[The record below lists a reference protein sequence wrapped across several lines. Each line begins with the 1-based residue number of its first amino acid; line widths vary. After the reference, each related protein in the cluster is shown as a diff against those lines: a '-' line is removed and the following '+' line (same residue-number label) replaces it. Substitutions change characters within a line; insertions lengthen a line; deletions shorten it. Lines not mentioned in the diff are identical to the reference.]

1 MPTAL
6 FISPH
11 LDDVAFSCGA
21 TVSWLASRGWRCVL
35 ATAFTRSVHNPTGF
49 ALACQTDKGL
59 PVDVDYMALRR
70 QEDAACGQALG
81 TEAVR
86 WLDFAE
92 APHRGYDTAAQLFA
106 PPHMGDSVVE
116 PLSQALSALCRELQ
130 PAITFAPL
138 ALGAHVDHVQLQRA
152 VRLAVGAQAPVA
164 WYRDMPY
171 AMRAGDDAGCD
182 AGSDAG
188 SANASVALGD
198 RHLQA
203 KLDGCACYGSQLGFQ
218 FGGVQDMREALT
230 SFAQAEGRRARLA
243 GRPAERFV
251 AAAAAAQWLVGN
263 SRTTRPTSP
272 GTGAAADWAGEGMT
286 S

>member
-106 PPHMGDSVVE
+106 PPLVGDSVVE
-116 PLSQALSALCRELQ
+116 PLSQALSALCREWQ

-171 AMRAGDDAGCD
+171 AMRAGDDASCA
-182 AGSDAG
+182 AGI
-188 SANASVALGD
+188 ASVAVALGD
-198 RHLQA
+198 QHLQA

-218 FGGVQDMREALT
+218 FGGVQDMRAALT
-230 SFAQAEGRRARLA
+230 SFANAEGRRARLA

-251 AAAAAAQWLVGN
+251 AVAAAAQWLVGN
-263 SRTTRPTSP
+263 SRTARPTALV
-272 GTGAAADWAGEGMT
+272 TAATAVGSGEDT
-286 S
+286 AS

>member
-6 FISPH
+6 FVSPH

-21 TVSWLASRGWRCVL
+21 TVSWLASRGWHCVL

-152 VRLAVGAQAPVA
+152 VRLAVGAQALVA

-171 AMRAGDDAGCD
+171 AMRAGDDAGSAD
-182 AGSDAG
+182 AA
-188 SANASVALGD
+188 VALGD

-218 FGGVQDMREALT
+218 FGGVQDMRAALA
-230 SFAQAEGRRARLA
+230 SFAHAEGRRARLA

-251 AAAAAAQWLVGN
+251 AAAAAAQWLGGN
-263 SRTTRPTSP
+263 LRITQPT
-272 GTGAAADWAGEGMT
+272 AAPATAATAAVPSD
-286 S
+286 

>member
-6 FISPH
+6 FLSPH

-35 ATAFTRSVHNPTGF
+35 ATAFTRSVPNPTGF

-59 PVDVDYMALRR
+59 SADVDYMALRR
-70 QEDAACGQALG
+70 QEDAVCGHALG
-81 TEAVR
+81 ADTVR

-106 PPHMGDSVVE
+106 PPHVGDTVVE
-116 PLSQALSALCRELQ
+116 PLGQALRALCNELQ

-152 VRLAVGAQAPVA
+152 VHLATVEQAPLA

-171 AMRAGDDAGCD
+171 AMRAADA
-182 AGSDAG
+182 APSDA
-188 SANASVALGD
+188 SNAVVAVALEGQ
-198 RHLQA
+198 HLQV
-203 KLDGCACYGSQLGFQ
+203 KLDGCACYSSQLGFQ
-218 FGGVQDMREALT
+218 FGDVHAMRMALT
-230 SFAQAEGRRARLA
+230 AFAHDEGRRARLQ
-243 GRPAERFV
+243 GQPAERFF
-251 AAAAAAQWLVGN
+251 ATAAAAQWLVG
-263 SRTTRPTSP
+263 SP
-272 GTGAAADWAGEGMT
+272 RG
-286 S
+286 

>member
-1 MPTAL
+1 M
-6 FISPH
+6 
-11 LDDVAFSCGA
+11 
-21 TVSWLASRGWRCVL
+21 L

-59 PVDVDYMALRR
+59 AVDVDYMALRR

-81 TEAVR
+81 IEAVR

-106 PPHMGDSVVE
+106 PPHMSDSVVQ

-152 VRLAVGAQAPVA
+152 VRLAAGAQAPVA

-171 AMRAGDDAGCD
+171 AMRLGDDAGCD
-182 AGSDAG
+182 AD
-188 SANASVALGD
+188 SANAAVALGD
-198 RHLQA
+198 RNLQA
-203 KLDGCACYGSQLGFQ
+203 KLDGCACYASQLGFQ
-218 FGGVQDMREALT
+218 FGGVQDMRAALT
-230 SFAQAEGRRARLA
+230 SFAHAEGRRARLA

-251 AAAAAAQWLVGN
+251 AAAAAAQWLVGD
-263 SRTTRPTSP
+263 SRTTQPTRLQN
-272 GTGAAADWAGEGMT
+272 
-286 S
+286 

>member
-6 FISPH
+6 FVSPH

-106 PPHMGDSVVE
+106 PPLVGDSVVE
-116 PLSQALSALCRELQ
+116 PLSQALSALCREWQ

-152 VRLAVGAQAPVA
+152 VRLAVGAQAPMA

-171 AMRAGDDAGCD
+171 AMRAGDDAGSAD
-182 AGSDAG
+182 AA
-188 SANASVALGD
+188 VALGD

-218 FGGVQDMREALT
+218 FGGVQDMRAALA
-230 SFAQAEGRRARLA
+230 SFAHAEGRRARLA

-251 AAAAAAQWLVGN
+251 AAAAAAQWLGGN
-263 SRTTRPTSP
+263 LRITQPT
-272 GTGAAADWAGEGMT
+272 AAPATAATAAVPSD
-286 S
+286 

>member
-6 FISPH
+6 FVSPH

-59 PVDVDYMALRR
+59 PADVDYMALRR

-106 PPHMGDSVVE
+106 PPLVGDSVVE
-116 PLSQALSALCRELQ
+116 PLSQALSALCREWQ

-152 VRLAVGAQAPVA
+152 VRLAVGAQALVA

-171 AMRAGDDAGCD
+171 AMRAGDDAGSAD
-182 AGSDAG
+182 AA
-188 SANASVALGD
+188 VALGD

-218 FGGVQDMREALT
+218 FGGVQDMRAALA
-230 SFAQAEGRRARLA
+230 SFAHAEGRRARLA

-251 AAAAAAQWLVGN
+251 AAAAAAQWLGGN
-263 SRTTRPTSP
+263 LRITQPT
-272 GTGAAADWAGEGMT
+272 AAPATAATAAVPSD
-286 S
+286 